1 MARLALRILRLAV
14 VTVLGIAGSS
24 ALELPASTPAA
35 PGRAVL
41 TRPGVSERPAALY
54 ALDAPAIS
62 RPVAPLA
69 SPPADRVDVVPGQ
82 PVSGSLTSYEG
93 ITRTL
98 AATRTPDIAGEIGP
112 DVFVQVGAGASFA
125 VFDRAGAI
133 LAGPALLRD
142 LWPQG
147 SCHDEGASHASVVWD
162 PESGRWFL
170 SYAGHANTIC
180 IAISM
185 TPDPRG
191 AYHLYTFYAGV
202 AAESVD
208 LGIWP
213 DVLLLSI
220 PHPQSW
226 IFALE
231 KAKMVN
237 GEPARAVGGYG
248 PESGAGHPIPVS
260 FSGGPL
266 PPSGAFPL
274 FLSRISPRAGL
285 PSGRFALS
293 RINVG
298 GWLPGHGSIGEIW
311 SGFGSDLGVAADLS
325 CEAPGPGCIPQPGIL
340 TQLWASDPP
349 IRAIARYRRF
359 DAVQRIVAAV
369 SVATGAPAK
378 SQVVWLKLSA
388 EWPQNTWAL
397 DAHGAGLDGSE
408 SRWLGAAAINSAAE
422 IGLAYSVSS
431 AVITPSLRYA
441 LWASTEISGAAASEA
456 VFWPGAGV
464 QSVDGTWNDRASLSI
479 DPADGCAFWTTGV
492 YLDGASVWRSRIGR
506 FQSLECVPVTY
517 ALRLL
522 PDRVDVCADTP
533 HPFSASAI
541 TLSASSLIS
550 LSAVSITPTLGL
562 TAEFASPP
570 VALAMPIT
578 LAFTVTYPMS
588 GPSGQTLL
596 GLRGEGSGLFTATA
610 EVTVWKPITSAPA
623 LSPAVV
629 DRAPRGLT
637 PSAPGITQSGMITYE
652 LAFAWSAAQ
661 NARSYLLEV
670 ATDAGFSS
678 VVLSRTTQATL
689 EQARVSLTPLTN
701 YHWRVRAENACGS
714 ILSSSGGF
722 RTFGFVWLPVM
733 RR

>member
-1 MARLALRILRLAV
+1 MARLALQILRLAV
-14 VTVLGIAGSS
+14 VTVMAIPAAT
-24 ALELPASTPAA
+24 ALELPAYTPAA

-54 ALDAPAIS
+54 TLDAPALS
-62 RPVAPLA
+62 RPAAQLA
-69 SPPADRVDVVPGQ
+69 SPPSARAGFGPALAASGIVV
-82 PVSGSLTSYEG
+82 SYEG

-112 DVFVQVGAGASFA
+112 DFFVQVGAGPSFA
-125 VFDRAGAI
+125 VFDRTGAI

-142 LWPQG
+142 LWPPG
-147 SCHDEGASHASVVWD
+147 NCHDDDGSHASVVWD
-162 PESGRWFL
+162 PETGRWFL

-180 IAISM
+180 IAIST

-191 AYHLYTFYAGV
+191 AYHLYAFYAGV
-202 AAESVD
+202 AAEAVD

-213 DVLLLSI
+213 DAVLISI

-237 GEPARAVGGYG
+237 GEAARAVGGYG
-248 PESGAGHPIPVS
+248 PESGTGHPIPVS

-274 FLSRISPRAGL
+274 FLSRVSPRAEL
-285 PSGRFALS
+285 PSGRFVLS
-293 RINVG
+293 RIKVG

-311 SGFGSDLGVAADLS
+311 SASGSDVGVAAELS
-325 CEAPGPGCIPQPGIL
+325 CGAPGPGCIPQPGTL

-349 IRAIARYRRF
+349 IRAVARYRRF
-359 DAVQRIVAAV
+359 DAVQRIVAGVSAV
-369 SVATGAPAK
+369 TGAPARP
-378 SQVVWLKLSA
+378 QVAWLELSA
-388 EWPQNTWAL
+388 EWPQNTWTL
-397 DAHGAGLDGSE
+397 GTHGASLDGPE

-441 LWASTEISGAAASEA
+441 LWARTAISGAAATEA
-456 VFWPGAGV
+456 VFWPGAGA
-464 QSVDGTWNDRASLSI
+464 QSADGTWNDRASLTV

-506 FQSLECVPVTY
+506 FQSPECAPVTY
-517 ALRLL
+517 AIRLQ
-522 PDRVDVCADTP
+522 PDSADVCADTP
-533 HPFSASAI
+533 QPFSASAI

-562 TAEFASPP
+562 TAEFAAPP
-570 VALAMPIT
+570 VSLAAPFT

-588 GPSGQTLL
+588 GPTGQTLL

-610 EVTVWKPITSAPA
+610 EVTVWKPISAAPA
-623 LSPAVV
+623 LSAAIV
-629 DRAPRGLT
+629 DRAPHGLS
-637 PSAPGITQSGMITYE
+637 PAAPGITQSRMITYDLTFE
-652 LAFAWSAAQ
+652 WSATQ
-661 NARSYLLEV
+661 NARSYLVEV
-670 ATDAGFSS
+670 AADAGFSS
-678 VVLSRTTQATL
+678 VVMSRTTQATV

-714 ILSSSGGF
+714 ILSSSSGF
-722 RTFGFVWLPVM
+722 RTPGFVWLPVM